1 MYGVSDKAVWVN
13 LYMGNKADMKVG
25 KKALTLT
32 QETEYPWKGAV
43 NLTLGLKGS
52 LHTQMRLRIP
62 GWCKDYSLTVNGM
75 PVEAPVEKGYAV
87 IERNWKNGDQIQ
99 LNLSMPVEV
108 VAADPRVKEDE
119 GLRAIQ
125 RGPVVYC
132 LEEADNPKDF
142 DELTLLADAELAMTT
157 LPEKLGGIVEISAQ
171 TPGGVLTYI
180 PYYAWDNREAGKM
193 KVWVPYKEN

>member
-1 MYGVSDKAVWVN
+1 
-13 LYMGNKADMKVG
+13 
-25 KKALTLT
+25 
-32 QETEYPWKGAV
+32 
-43 NLTLGLKGS
+43 
-52 LHTQMRLRIP
+52 
-62 GWCKDYSLTVNGM
+62 M

-87 IERNWKNGDQIQ
+87 IERNWKDGDQIQ

-180 PYYAWDNREAGKM
+180 PYYAWGNREAGKM
-193 KVWVPYKEN
+193 KVWVPFKEN